1 MQTRNHL
8 IALSILSLAAFAA
21 APARA
26 SVPFSTSRFQITFP
40 DGWQSLTA
48 PGSGDSI
55 LAVFSQTTM
64 AFSWMTVST
73 TDHELTAQE
82 IEAYRQAYSGSDSVT
97 KVSDGTK
104 TLGGKSFTYIEYD
117 VKDEQGGT
125 SRARFYYTSSGTS
138 LFTSFLTYDPAVG
151 AAAVAQLETA
161 LGTLTLTGTPI
172 RALAG
177 RAYPALRA
185 ADHDILGRT
194 RVLSAP
200 ARLYRL
206 PSY

>member
-1 MQTRNHL
+1 MQTRNTL
-8 IALSILSLAAFAA
+8 IGLSILALTVFAA

-26 SVPFSTSRFQITFP
+26 SVPFTTARFQITFP
-40 DGWQSLTA
+40 DGWQALTA
-48 PGSGDSI
+48 PGTGDTV
-55 LAVFSQTTM
+55 LAVFSQTTF

-104 TLGGKSFTYIEYD
+104 TLGGKSFTYIEYEVVD
-117 VKDEQGGT
+117 STDGT

-172 RALAG
+172 RALAA
-177 RAYPALRA
+177 RPFPALRSP
-185 ADHDILGRT
+185 DHDILGRART
-194 RVLSAP
+194 LSAP